1 MNDLISIVSGILVLI
16 LILLMAYFASRFLGK
31 NYMRSIGS
39 GHMRII
45 DQFAIGQDRSLLII
59 KIKEKYYLIGSAPG
73 GIQMLTELEG
83 EFEEQ
88 DRVGTSGSESFAQYI
103 KRYRDQLEKGK
114 DHSK

>member
-16 LILLMAYFASRFLGK
+16 LILMMAYFASRFLGK
-31 NYMRSIGS
+31 NYMRNIGNS
-39 GHMRII
+39 HMRII

-103 KRYRDQLEKGK
+103 SRYRDQLTKGK